1 MTFELPKP
9 FGFYNINKPVGPTSH
24 DVVAQV
30 RRLVARRVKVGH
42 TGTLD
47 PFASGV
53 LVIAVGPAT
62 RLADLIQSTTKRYV
76 AEVTLGAVSTTD
88 DIEGDITPAPAAPEP
103 TDKQVRQALEPLV
116 GAIMQRPPA
125 YSAVHVEG
133 RRAYKLARSGRRVEP
148 TAREVTIHRLELLRY
163 EYPRVELD
171 VLCGAGTYI
180 RSIARDLGQALGV
193 GGYCSALLRRAVG
206 AFDLADA
213 VDPDALDIDADLVAP
228 AAATVGLER
237 FEISGEDV
245 LDLVHG
251 KLLRVNRLSRL
262 DSAPTDHLLART
274 HDVAIVDG
282 RGNLVA
288 LGERREGAEMIQPR
302 RVFLGPSPA

>member
-9 FGFYNINKPVGPTSH
+9 FGFYNIHKPVGPTSH

-30 RRLVARRVKVGH
+30 RPLVGRRVKVGH

-62 RLADLIQSTTKRYV
+62 RLADLIQSTAKCYV
-76 AEVTLGAVSTTD
+76 AEVTLGAASTTD

-103 TDKQVRQALEPLV
+103 TDQQVRQALEPFV
-116 GAIMQRPPA
+116 GAIMQGPPA

-133 RRAYKLARSGRRVEP
+133 RRAYKLARSGQRVEP
-148 TAREVTIHRLELLRY
+148 AAREVTIHRLELLRY
-163 EYPRVELD
+163 EYPRAELD

-180 RSIARDLGQALGV
+180 RSIARDLGRALCV
-193 GGYCSALLRRAVG
+193 GGYCSALVRRAVG
-206 AFDLADA
+206 AFGLADA

-228 AAATVGLER
+228 VTATVGLER

-245 LDLVHG
+245 PDLVHG
-251 KLLRVNRLSRL
+251 KLLRVDRLRRL
-262 DSAPTDHLLART
+262 DSAPTDHPQAQ